1 MNQLKKYS
9 SLLFLLTV
17 LLTTIFI
24 NLSCEDNPVTPNEPP
39 PGRRDYTWEVDTL
52 DILFNNLDKLW
63 GSSAN
68 DVWTIGSGGSVID
81 FVWHYDG
88 STWSSYGKTVW
99 VVPYGINGFN
109 QNDVWIGG
117 QAGIISHFDGNKWQK
132 VYQVS
137 NPGYFDYYG
146 ITDFAGNSSND
157 IYAVGFGDSSGTR
170 HSLVYH
176 FDGNNW
182 TQINSSGINDYFSRI
197 RKEETKD
204 RYYISGFIDDNF
216 GLDSVAVYI
225 FENNTFKLIDKEG
238 RSTANITIQKIGN
251 YVYMTKE
258 QEIYRLNGTDRTL
271 IYKVN
276 DSNFGLQSYGRN
288 EKDIFLRMF
297 DGVAHYN
304 GTNHEYLFRF
314 EGNKSIRDIAVFK
327 SDIFVLIND
336 DDNNINL
343 IYHGKLQEEQLMEE
357 LSY

>member
-1 MNQLKKYS
+1 MTHLKKHS

-17 LLTTIFI
+17 LLTIIFI

-68 DVWTIGSGGSVID
+68 DVWAIGSGGSVID
-81 FVWHYDG
+81 FVWHYGG
-88 STWSSYGKTVW
+88 STWSSYGKSVW

-109 QNDVWIGG
+109 RSDLWIGG
-117 QAGIISHFDGNKWQK
+117 QDGIISHFDGNKWEK
-132 VYQVS
+132 VYQIE
-137 NPGYFDYYG
+137 NPGYYDFYG

-157 IYAVGFGDSSGTR
+157 MYAIGFADSANVR
-170 HSLVYH
+170 LSLVYH
-176 FDGNNW
+176 FDGNSW
-182 TQINSSGINDYFSRI
+182 MKINSSGINISLNRI
-197 RKEETKD
+197 RKEEAKD
-204 RYYISGFIDDNF
+204 RYYINGFIFDNL
-216 GLDSVAVYI
+216 GEDSNAAVL
-225 FENNTFKLIDKEG
+225 FENDKFNLIDKE
-238 RSTANITIQKIGN
+238 RYSTASITVQKIGE

-314 EGNKSIRDIAVFK
+314 EGNKSIRDIAVFE

-336 DDNNINL
+336 DDNNVNL
-343 IYHGKLQEEQLMEE
+343 IYHGKLQEEQLKEK
-357 LSY
+357 